1 MYLALPLAF
10 GKLSTLR
17 GSDYISFLR
26 TDGRPGGGY
35 EILTYFHARSSSPV
49 QWLHRRQV
57 EFPTARF
64 LSFSSM
70 CREFI
75 GFFHSHSTRYFSC
88 RFSETTPRLSTA
100 SILVRPPGHLRLL
113 WLPPLLKWPGGELD
127 DSVSV
132 GLPCHQRRDV
142 HPFYLLL
149 RRVVVATGERDPRN
163 CIKVRPYE
171 QLLTPSAVAGFH
183 ALRDQPSATAGAIV
197 TAARRVKTFTCV
209 L

>member
-1 MYLALPLAF
+1 MHDLA
-10 GKLSTLR
+10 
-17 GSDYISFLR
+17 
-26 TDGRPGGGY
+26 
-35 EILTYFHARSSSPV
+35 
-49 QWLHRRQV
+49 
-57 EFPTARF
+57 ARF
-64 LSFSSM
+64 NGYTEDRLNFQRHVFCFSPACVGNSLGSFTLI
-70 CREFI
+70 RQGI
-75 GFFHSHSTRYFSC
+75 SHVV
-88 RFSETTPRLSTA
+88 LA
-100 SILVRPPGHLRLL
+100 RPPPVCRRHQSWFDPQDTCDCCGF
-113 WLPPLLKWPGGELD
+113 PLCLKWPGGELD